1 MEDNEGN
8 NFSIPNDDEVVQP
21 EQVGRRVKPRPKVV
35 HEEPPVIFVEDEM
48 PIDLYNR
55 AMSQYQDN
63 IGKGLN
69 YQNMHTDLL
78 FRYMQISRPYG
89 YPTYYPYISN

>member
-1 MEDNEGN
+1 M
-8 NFSIPNDDEVVQP
+8 
-21 EQVGRRVKPRPKVV
+21 KPRPKAV

-48 PIDLYNR
+48 PMDLYNR
-55 AMSQYQDN
+55 AMRQYQDN

-78 FRYMQISRPYG
+78 FRHMQISRPYG
-89 YPTYYPYISN
+89 YPTYYPYISNWNELWGSMQGGAVGSGARGEDED